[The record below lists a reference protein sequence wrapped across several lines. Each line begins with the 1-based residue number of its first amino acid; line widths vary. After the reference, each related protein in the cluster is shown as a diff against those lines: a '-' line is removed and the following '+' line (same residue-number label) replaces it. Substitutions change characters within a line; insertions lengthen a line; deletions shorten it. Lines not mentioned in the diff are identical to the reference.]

1 MSPLRSLAASAVVLG
16 ASAGAGCSKSE
27 YFLGT
32 WTPEVGSTTTVDCGT
47 DGPLRGVMR
56 RLERGDL
63 TVVNGMTSDLVLL
76 TSERCQVPLDVAGGS
91 ASLAPG
97 ARSCAVD
104 SLVVEGATTEVSV
117 TSATL
122 TVRYDKETMTLVVS
136 GTAITEG
143 FTEDPCPFALQVA
156 ATKTGR

>member
-47 DGPLRGVMR
+47 DGALRGVKR
-56 RLERGDL
+56 RQDRGDL
-63 TVVNGMTSDLVLL
+63 TVVNGMSSDLVLL
-76 TSERCQVPLDVAGGS
+76 NSDHCQLPLDVTAGS
-91 ASLAPG
+91 ASLALG
-97 ARSCAVD
+97 ARSCTVD
-104 SLVVEGATTEVSV
+104 GLVVEGAATEVSV

-136 GTAITEG
+136 GSAITEG
-143 FTEDPCPFALQVA
+143 FAEDPCTYASQVA